1 MSDRCSSGVL
11 TEGSLIGELCP
22 SELPKDVY
30 DRGES
35 NCGLPCW
42 AVGVVIL
49 IARDFVVVAAN
60 PGREVNPGK
69 GASLPFQKSW
79 MLVGLRLA
87 GSDDSAVTAS
97 GEEFDWWKRPGGCE
111 KYLG

>member
-1 MSDRCSSGVL
+1 MSDRVSSGVL
-11 TEGSLIGELCP
+11 IEGLLIGELCP

-35 NCGLPCW
+35 NCDLPCW
-42 AVGVVIL
+42 VVGVVIL
-49 IARDFVVVAAN
+49 IARDLVVVAAN

-79 MLVGLRLA
+79 MLVGLRLT
-87 GSDDSAVTAS
+87 GSGDSGVTAS
-97 GEEFDWWKRPGGCE
+97 GEELGWW
-111 KYLG
+111 